1 MAKYLYEGCYT
12 EQGLKGLMKEGG
24 SSRRQVV
31 EAMLKELGGKL
42 EAFYYAFGDNDVYCI
57 VDVPDHV
64 TTAAVIFAVN
74 ASGAAKLKTTVLLT
88 PEDVDQA
95 TKESVHYRPPA
106 K

>member
-1 MAKYLYEGCYT
+1 MGKYLYEGCYT

-31 EAMLKELGGKL
+31 EAMVKELGGKL
-42 EAFYYAFGDNDVYCI
+42 EAFYYAFGDKDVYCI

-64 TTAAVIFAVN
+64 TTTAVVLAVN
-74 ASGAAKLKTTVLLT
+74 ASGAAKLKTTVLIT
-88 PEDVDQA
+88 PEDVDKA
-95 TKESVHYRPPA
+95 TKKTINYRPPT